1 MRRLL
6 LATAVA
12 ALVLPGA
19 ALADAT
25 IVSRDVPLHG
35 ERAPEASTPSR
46 FTLVGLHWQGSGRVE
61 FRTRSVGG
69 RWSAWLPAAPEG
81 GTSIAHHAG
90 GGPRKERAMARTLL
104 TLALAGAVPA
114 AAAVAQD
121 EYRHG
126 REGWSATECRGTHG
140 RDG

>member
-6 LATAVA
+6 LATAAA

-35 ERAPEASTPSR
+35 ERALAASAPAR

-61 FRTRSVGG
+61 FRTRSTNG
-69 RWSAWLPAAPEG
+69 RWTEWFPAAPEDEDVPDRG
-81 GTSIAHHAG
+81 SA
-90 GGPRKERAMARTLL
+90 ERF
-104 TLALAGAVPA
+104 
-114 AAAVAQD
+114 
-121 EYRHG
+121 
-126 REGWSATECRGTHG
+126 
-140 RDG
+140 